1 MGRLSC
7 KEGAVIM
14 SKRIV
19 YIDTLNDAAS
29 RFHNA
34 ISSEKESLKLSYESS
49 LVFDNENVKKTNTEE
64 IEKKLYESIVS
75 ARAKDKELGYSTV
88 GPHRDDIKIEINGK
102 DSRKFASQ
110 GQQRTVALAL
120 KLGEVIIYKNEI
132 GEAPVLLLD
141 DVLSELDIDRQKL
154 LLDMT
159 NGFQTVI
166 TCTEFNLDCE
176 YNGIYVMDGTA
187 KNNKRNKYFMSAL
200 TD

>member
-1 MGRLSC
+1 MLFRS
-7 KEGAVIM
+7 
-14 SKRIV
+14 
-19 YIDTLNDAAS
+19 
-29 RFHNA
+29 
-34 ISSEKESLKLSYESS
+34 
-49 LVFDNENVKKTNTEE
+49 
-64 IEKKLYESIVS
+64 
-75 ARAKDKELGYSTV
+75 
-88 GPHRDDIKIEINGK
+88 RDDIKIEINGK

-187 KNNKRNKYFMSAL
+187 KNNKRNEYFMSAL